1 MDDMGNI
8 LIKRLS
14 KGPVYAKNTV
24 EESALSN
31 DIIKLS
37 NGDINNQ
44 YCFEDY
50 DDDNHDGSDIE
61 AIIDNSTTC
70 GRSAGAGEAIQTVR
84 HEEVSAECQP
94 GAQETIPGQKV

>member
-44 YCFEDY
+44 YCF
-50 DDDNHDGSDIE
+50 DDNPDGNDIE
-61 AIIDNSTTC
+61 SITDNTSTTC

>member
-44 YCFEDY
+44 YC
-50 DDDNHDGSDIE
+50 
-61 AIIDNSTTC
+61 
-70 GRSAGAGEAIQTVR
+70 
-84 HEEVSAECQP
+84 
-94 GAQETIPGQKV
+94 